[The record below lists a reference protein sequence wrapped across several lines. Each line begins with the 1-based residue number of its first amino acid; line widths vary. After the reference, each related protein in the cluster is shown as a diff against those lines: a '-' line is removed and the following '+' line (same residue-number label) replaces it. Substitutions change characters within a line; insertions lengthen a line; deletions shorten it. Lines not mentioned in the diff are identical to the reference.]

1 MAGVKELSSEF
12 VQNALTNIDQS
23 EPLTVGVLVKLMQAQ
38 SEFLL
43 QSFNRK
49 LSERDDII
57 DKQNESIR
65 ELKQENI
72 QLKD

>member
-12 VQNALTNIDQS
+12 IQNALTNIDQS

>member
-1 MAGVKELSSEF
+1 MAGVKETLSSEF
-12 VQNALTNIDQS
+12 IQNALTNIDQT

-43 QSFNRK
+43 QSINRK

-57 DKQNESIR
+57 DKQTN
-65 ELKQENI
+65 Q
-72 QLKD
+72 